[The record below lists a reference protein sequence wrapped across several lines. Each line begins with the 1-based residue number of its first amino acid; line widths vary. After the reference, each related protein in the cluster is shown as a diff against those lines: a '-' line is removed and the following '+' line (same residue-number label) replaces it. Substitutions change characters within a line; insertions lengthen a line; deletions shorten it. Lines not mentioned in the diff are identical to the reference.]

1 MNSDNKRINGLESSN
16 YVGSMGLEVDVESR
30 GDDVAT
36 IMQRSMRL
44 VIEVQAGVSC
54 HTLVRPKRGDW
65 FSKADRLH
73 PSVIASFKYY
83 NILLTDYN

>member
-1 MNSDNKRINGLESSN
+1 
-16 YVGSMGLEVDVESR
+16 
-30 GDDVAT
+30 
-36 IMQRSMRL
+36 MQRSMRL

-65 FSKADRLH
+65 FSKVDRLH
-73 PSVIASFKYY
+73 PSVLAYFKYY